1 MEGQS
6 SAGALVIKLGALG
19 DFVQA
24 LGPFA
29 AIRNHHPGQRI
40 TLLTTEPF
48 AEFAR
53 ASGLFDE
60 VWTSGRPGVLDVRGW
75 LGLRRRLLGGNFG
88 RVYDL
93 QTSDRSSFYYRLFW
107 PGPAPEWSGIAK
119 GCSHPHVNP
128 VRDSMH
134 TVERQAEQLAMAGI
148 GEYVKAG
155 PDPDFSWAT
164 ADISRFGLK
173 GKYALL
179 VPGGA
184 LHRPAKRW
192 PAEHFGAVARALVEK
207 GVEPVLIGSAVEAG
221 VMADIKAHCPEA
233 RDLAGQTTL
242 LELAALG
249 RGAAA
254 AVGNDTGPMHLIAAV
269 GCQSVA
275 LYSNESDPALCG
287 QRGPAVTILRRDRLA
302 DLSAAEVLDGLDL

>member
-6 SAGALVIKLGALG
+6 FAGALVIKLGALG

-60 VWTSGRPGVLDVRGW
+60 VWTSGRPGALDVRGW
-75 LGLRRRLLGGNFG
+75 LGLRRRLQGGNFG

-93 QTSDRSSFYYRLFW
+93 QTSNRSSFYYRLFW
-107 PGPAPEWSGIAK
+107 PGSVPEWSGIAK

-128 VRDSMH
+128 DRDSMH

-148 GEYVKAG
+148 GEYVTAG

-164 ADISRFGLK
+164 ADISRFGLEQR
-173 GKYALL
+173 YALL

-192 PAEHFGAVARALVEK
+192 PAEHFGAVARALAEK
-207 GVEPVLIGSAVEAG
+207 GVEPVLIGSSVEAG
-221 VMADIKAHCPEA
+221 VMADIKTHCPEA
-233 RDLAGQTTL
+233 RDLAGKTTL

-249 RGAAA
+249 QGAAA

-269 GCQSVA
+269 GCKSVV

-287 QRGPAVTILRRDRLA
+287 QRGPAVTILRRDQLA

>member
-6 SAGALVIKLGALG
+6 FAGALVIKLGALG

-53 ASGLFDE
+53 ALGLFDE
-60 VWTSGRPGVLDVRGW
+60 VWTGGRPGALDVRGW

-128 VRDSMH
+128 DRDSMH

-148 GEYVKAG
+148 GEYVKTG
-155 PDPDFSWAT
+155 PDQDFSWAT
-164 ADISRFGLK
+164 ADISRFGL
-173 GKYALL
+173 GERYALL

-192 PAEHFGAVARALVEK
+192 PAEHFGAVAWALAEK

-269 GCQSVA
+269 GCKSVV